1 MKHSLLLIFSL
12 VLLLSLSCSALQP
25 RMPTPAPFPTH
36 PSVLMPPATATDI
49 PTDTAVPPTLTPFFP
64 TLTFAPATV
73 TPLPVTLVPPP
84 AFPTLAPPFVIVT
97 PTPDGRDL
105 ATVLAAE
112 AQQAQALGLKPFAE
126 FEAPW

>member
-1 MKHSLLLIFSL
+1 LKRNFLLLSL

-36 PSVLMPPATATDI
+36 PPVVMAPATATHI

-73 TPLPVTLVPPP
+73 TPLPTL
-84 AFPTLAPPFVIVT
+84 PTPVPPFVIVA
-97 PTPDGRDL
+97 PAPDGRDI
-105 ATVLAAE
+105 TIVLAA
-112 AQQAQALGLKPFAE
+112 AAHQAKALGLKPFVE